1 MLIDVE
7 CPQIRQAYPIQAGQT
22 VKWLSSDNKEH
33 YEKNVK
39 KSKHLLE
46 KHKWLGKEID
56 YRINKYGFRCEEFTD
71 DPSILWLGCSYT
83 SGIGVQEEN
92 TFAHIVSRKLNLK
105 NFNLSQ
111 AAGSNDTCFRI
122 GSFWI
127 PILKPKI
134 VVLVKPDEV
143 RFELINTYGD
153 PEASPERELS
163 RYWVMQK
170 LNRDIQLDRNISG
183 LKYYCQTVNAKFY
196 EVCGRDVFVHRD
208 RNGTPLHIT
217 DYARDLGHPGII
229 LHQIAATRLY
239 NQITEDDK

>member
-7 CPQIRQAYPIQAGQT
+7 CPKFRQAYPSEAGQT
-22 VKWLSSDNKEH
+22 VKWLSSDNKDR
-33 YEKNVK
+33 YKINIK

-46 KHKWLGKEID
+46 KYQWLGKEID
-56 YRINKYGFRCEEFTD
+56 YKINRYGFRSEEFTD
-71 DPSILWLGCSYT
+71 EPNILWLGCSYT
-83 SGIGVQEEN
+83 SGIGVSNEN
-92 TFAHIVSRKLNLK
+92 TFAHIVSQKLKLK

-111 AAGSNDTCFRI
+111 AAGSLDSCFRI

-134 VVLVKPDEV
+134 VVLVKPDET
-143 RFELINTYGD
+143 RFELINIHD
-153 PEASPERELS
+153 EPEASPERELS
-163 RYWVMQK
+163 RYWVLQK

-196 EVCGRDVFVHRD
+196 EACGRDVFVHCD
-208 RNGTPLHIT
+208 RSGTPLHIT

-239 NQITEDDK
+239 NQITEDYK